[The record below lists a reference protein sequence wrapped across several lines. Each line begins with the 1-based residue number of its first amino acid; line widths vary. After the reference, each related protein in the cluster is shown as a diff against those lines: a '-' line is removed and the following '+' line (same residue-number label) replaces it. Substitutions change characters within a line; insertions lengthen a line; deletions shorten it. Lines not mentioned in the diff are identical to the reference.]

1 MLTAL
6 TETGYEDLGVQE
18 GMEAVIAYEEMTDS
32 STSQSQRKDR
42 RNQLLR
48 YWKRDTKATVEI
60 HRALRDLSK

>member
-1 MLTAL
+1 VLTAL

-42 RNQLLR
+42 RNQFLR
-48 YWKRDTKATVEI
+48 YWKKDTKATVEI
-60 HRALRDLSK
+60 HQALCDLSR